1 MAAVPDYFALSDVT
15 LIGLS
20 LGGGLAIR
28 AAAFEPR
35 VKRVI
40 AYDVL
45 FDFLSC
51 NLSQLPVFLQH
62 GLRLL
67 LHAHFDGAVSL
78 LARRMSR
85 SSPITAWGLQQ
96 GMHVTGTDTPAQYLR
111 AIARYN
117 TASVSSR
124 VSQDVLLLAGRE
136 DHLLPIHQ
144 FTEQISA
151 LTGARSVTARLFT
164 RAESAQ
170 NHVQVGN
177 LGLAFRVMQSWLEQ
191 NVSELN

>member
-1 MAAVPDYFALSDVT
+1 
-15 LIGLS
+15 
-20 LGGGLAIR
+20 
-28 AAAFEPR
+28 
-35 VKRVI
+35 
-40 AYDVL
+40 
-45 FDFLSC
+45 
-51 NLSQLPVFLQH
+51 
-62 GLRLL
+62 
-67 LHAHFDGAVSL
+67 
-78 LARRMSR
+78 
-85 SSPITAWGLQQ
+85 
-96 GMHVTGTDTPAQYLR
+96 MHVFGTDSPAQYLR

-136 DHLLPIHQ
+136 DHLVPIHQ
-144 FTEQISA
+144 FTDQIAS

-191 NVSELN
+191 HVSELN